1 VTGFAN
7 PEEWFMLDLTENATS
22 VIRSIAER
30 PELPDD
36 AGLRVTSDAAGSGRL
51 SVSAAGGPAEG
62 DQIVEKEGARVFLE
76 PQAAAVL
83 DDKVLDAQVG
93 DQGNVQFLVSAR

>member
-1 VTGFAN
+1 
-7 PEEWFMLDLTENATS
+7 MLDLTENATS

-36 AGLRVTSDAAGSGRL
+36 AGLRVTSDAEGSGRL
-51 SVSAAGGPAEG
+51 SVTTADGPAEG

-93 DQGNVQFLVSAR
+93 DQGNVEFMVSAQ

>member
-1 VTGFAN
+1 
-7 PEEWFMLDLTENATS
+7 MLDLTENATS

-36 AGLRVTSDAAGSGRL
+36 AGLRV
-51 SVSAAGGPAEG
+51 AAGGEDTDRLTVAAVDGPEEG
-62 DQIVEKEGARVFLE
+62 DRVVEKEGARVYLD
-76 PQAAAVL
+76 PQAAEIL

-93 DQGNVQFLVSAR
+93 DQGDVEFLVSAQ